1 MASLLVLD
9 NVCHLICSRYKES
22 PQRGY
27 GWYLL
32 HTETVRLLICTVGFT
47 MPFHP
52 FGEASRMYSK
62 YDEAQFHL
70 RLPHELHA
78 KIKQRAKM
86 NNRSLNSEIIAA
98 IEESLAKQNSASVYI
113 DDAERMAE
121 QQSEM
126 VKKIV
131 FDTLK
136 TMYSNNK
143 KET

>member
-1 MASLLVLD
+1 
-9 NVCHLICSRYKES
+9 
-22 PQRGY
+22 
-27 GWYLL
+27 
-32 HTETVRLLICTVGFT
+32 
-47 MPFHP
+47 
-52 FGEASRMYSK
+52 
-62 YDEAQFHL
+62 EAQFHL

-98 IEESLAKQNSASVYI
+98 IEESLAKQSSASVYI

-121 QQSEM
+121 QQSDM
-126 VKKIV
+126 VKKMV
-131 FDTLK
+131 FETLK

>member
-1 MASLLVLD
+1 
-9 NVCHLICSRYKES
+9 
-22 PQRGY
+22 
-27 GWYLL
+27 
-32 HTETVRLLICTVGFT
+32 

-52 FGEASRMYSK
+52 PGEASRMYSK

-98 IEESLAKQNSASVYI
+98 IEESLDKQISASVYI

-121 QQSEM
+121 QQSDM
-126 VKKIV
+126 VRKMV
-131 FDTLK
+131 FETLK

>member
-1 MASLLVLD
+1 M
-9 NVCHLICSRYKES
+9 LI
-22 PQRGY
+22 
-27 GWYLL
+27 
-32 HTETVRLLICTVGFT
+32 
-47 MPFHP
+47 HP
-52 FGEASRMYSK
+52 NNGEAARMYSK

-70 RLPHELHA
+70 RMSHELHA
-78 KIKQRAKM
+78 KIKERAKM

-98 IEESLAKQNSASVYI
+98 IEESLAKQSSASVYI

>member
-1 MASLLVLD
+1 
-9 NVCHLICSRYKES
+9 
-22 PQRGY
+22 
-27 GWYLL
+27 
-32 HTETVRLLICTVGFT
+32 

-52 FGEASRMYSK
+52 TGEASRLYSK

-70 RLPHELHA
+70 RLPHELHE

-98 IEESLAKQNSASVYI
+98 IEESLAKQSSASVYI

-121 QQSEM
+121 QQSDM

-136 TMYSNNK
+136 ELYK
-143 KET
+143 KDSS

>member
-1 MASLLVLD
+1 
-9 NVCHLICSRYKES
+9 
-22 PQRGY
+22 
-27 GWYLL
+27 
-32 HTETVRLLICTVGFT
+32 

-52 FGEASRMYSK
+52 TGEASRMYSK
-62 YDEAQFHL
+62 YDEPQFHL

-98 IEESLAKQNSASVYI
+98 IEESFDKQSSASVCI

-121 QQSEM
+121 QQSDM
-126 VKKIV
+126 VKKMV
-131 FDTLK
+131 FETLK

>member
-1 MASLLVLD
+1 
-9 NVCHLICSRYKES
+9 
-22 PQRGY
+22 
-27 GWYLL
+27 
-32 HTETVRLLICTVGFT
+32 
-47 MPFHP
+47 
-52 FGEASRMYSK
+52 MYSK

-70 RLPHELHA
+70 RLLHELHA

-98 IEESLAKQNSASVYI
+98 IEESLAKQSSASVYI

-121 QQSEM
+121 RQSDM
-126 VKKIV
+126 VKKMV
-131 FDTLK
+131 FETLK

>member
-1 MASLLVLD
+1 
-9 NVCHLICSRYKES
+9 
-22 PQRGY
+22 
-27 GWYLL
+27 
-32 HTETVRLLICTVGFT
+32 
-47 MPFHP
+47 
-52 FGEASRMYSK
+52 MYSK

-70 RLPHELHA
+70 RLTHELHA

-98 IEESLAKQNSASVYI
+98 IEESLAKQSSASVYI

-121 QQSEM
+121 QQSDM
-126 VKKIV
+126 VKKMV
-131 FDTLK
+131 FETLK

>member
-1 MASLLVLD
+1 M
-9 NVCHLICSRYKES
+9 C
-22 PQRGY
+22 
-27 GWYLL
+27 
-32 HTETVRLLICTVGFT
+32 
-47 MPFHP
+47 
-52 FGEASRMYSK
+52 SK

-98 IEESLAKQNSASVYI
+98 IEESLAKQSSASVYI

>member
-1 MASLLVLD
+1 
-9 NVCHLICSRYKES
+9 
-22 PQRGY
+22 
-27 GWYLL
+27 
-32 HTETVRLLICTVGFT
+32 

-52 FGEASRMYSK
+52 TGEASMMYSK

-98 IEESLAKQNSASVYI
+98 IEESLAKQSSASVYI

-121 QQSEM
+121 QQSDM
-126 VKKIV
+126 VKKMV
-131 FDTLK
+131 FETLK

>member
-1 MASLLVLD
+1 
-9 NVCHLICSRYKES
+9 
-22 PQRGY
+22 
-27 GWYLL
+27 
-32 HTETVRLLICTVGFT
+32 

-52 FGEASRMYSK
+52 TGEASRMYSK

-70 RLPHELHA
+70 RLTHELHA

-98 IEESLAKQNSASVYI
+98 IEESLAKQSSASVYI

-121 QQSEM
+121 QQSDM
-126 VKKIV
+126 VKKMV
-131 FDTLK
+131 FETLK

>member
-1 MASLLVLD
+1 
-9 NVCHLICSRYKES
+9 
-22 PQRGY
+22 
-27 GWYLL
+27 
-32 HTETVRLLICTVGFT
+32 
-47 MPFHP
+47 
-52 FGEASRMYSK
+52 MYSK

-70 RLPHELHA
+70 GLPHELHA

-98 IEESLAKQNSASVYI
+98 IEESLDKQSSASVYI

>member
-1 MASLLVLD
+1 M
-9 NVCHLICSRYKES
+9 
-22 PQRGY
+22 
-27 GWYLL
+27 
-32 HTETVRLLICTVGFT
+32 
-47 MPFHP
+47 
-52 FGEASRMYSK
+52 MYSK

-70 RLPHELHA
+70 RLTHELHA

-98 IEESLAKQNSASVYI
+98 IEESLDKQSSASVYI

-121 QQSEM
+121 QQSDM

-136 TMYSNNK
+136 ELYK
-143 KET
+143 KDCN

>member
-1 MASLLVLD
+1 
-9 NVCHLICSRYKES
+9 
-22 PQRGY
+22 
-27 GWYLL
+27 
-32 HTETVRLLICTVGFT
+32 
-47 MPFHP
+47 
-52 FGEASRMYSK
+52 
-62 YDEAQFHL
+62 AQFHL

-98 IEESLAKQNSASVYI
+98 IEESLAKQSSASVYI

-121 QQSEM
+121 QQSDM
-126 VKKIV
+126 VKKMV
-131 FDTLK
+131 FETLK

>member
-1 MASLLVLD
+1 
-9 NVCHLICSRYKES
+9 
-22 PQRGY
+22 
-27 GWYLL
+27 
-32 HTETVRLLICTVGFT
+32 
-47 MPFHP
+47 
-52 FGEASRMYSK
+52 MYSK

-70 RLPHELHA
+70 RITHELHA

-98 IEESLAKQNSASVYI
+98 IEESLAKQSSASVYI

-126 VKKIV
+126 IKKIV

>member
-1 MASLLVLD
+1 
-9 NVCHLICSRYKES
+9 
-22 PQRGY
+22 
-27 GWYLL
+27 
-32 HTETVRLLICTVGFT
+32 
-47 MPFHP
+47 MPFHQT
-52 FGEASRMYSK
+52 GEASRMYSK

-98 IEESLAKQNSASVYI
+98 IEESLDKQSSASVYI

-121 QQSEM
+121 QQSDM

-136 TMYSNNK
+136 ELYK
-143 KET
+143 KRQQLTIHYGGFMQRDMMNITFYIFGFCAFLMLAKLF

>member
-1 MASLLVLD
+1 M
-9 NVCHLICSRYKES
+9 
-22 PQRGY
+22 
-27 GWYLL
+27 
-32 HTETVRLLICTVGFT
+32 
-47 MPFHP
+47 
-52 FGEASRMYSK
+52 
-62 YDEAQFHL
+62 

-98 IEESLAKQNSASVYI
+98 IEESLAKQSSASVYI

>member
-1 MASLLVLD
+1 
-9 NVCHLICSRYKES
+9 
-22 PQRGY
+22 
-27 GWYLL
+27 
-32 HTETVRLLICTVGFT
+32 
-47 MPFHP
+47 
-52 FGEASRMYSK
+52 MYSK

-70 RLPHELHA
+70 RMSHELHA
-78 KIKQRAKM
+78 KIKERAKM

-98 IEESLAKQNSASVYI
+98 IEESLAKQSSASVYI

>member
-1 MASLLVLD
+1 MR
-9 NVCHLICSRYKES
+9 H
-22 PQRGY
+22 QG
-27 GWYLL
+27 
-32 HTETVRLLICTVGFT
+32 CT
-47 MPFHP
+47 
-52 FGEASRMYSK
+52 AK

-98 IEESLAKQNSASVYI
+98 IEESLAKQSSASVYI

>member
-1 MASLLVLD
+1 
-9 NVCHLICSRYKES
+9 
-22 PQRGY
+22 
-27 GWYLL
+27 
-32 HTETVRLLICTVGFT
+32 

-52 FGEASRMYSK
+52 TGEASRMYSK
-62 YDEAQFHL
+62 YDEAKFHL

-86 NNRSLNSEIIAA
+86 NNRSLNSEIIAE
-98 IEESLAKQNSASVYI
+98 IEESLDKQSYASVYI

-121 QQSEM
+121 QQSDM
-126 VKKIV
+126 VKKMV
-131 FDTLK
+131 FETLK

>member
-1 MASLLVLD
+1 
-9 NVCHLICSRYKES
+9 
-22 PQRGY
+22 
-27 GWYLL
+27 
-32 HTETVRLLICTVGFT
+32 
-47 MPFHP
+47 
-52 FGEASRMYSK
+52 MYSK

-98 IEESLAKQNSASVYI
+98 IEESLAKQSSASVYI
-113 DDAERMAE
+113 DDAERMD
-121 QQSEM
+121 M
-126 VKKIV
+126 VKKMV
-131 FDTLK
+131 FETLK

>member
-1 MASLLVLD
+1 
-9 NVCHLICSRYKES
+9 
-22 PQRGY
+22 
-27 GWYLL
+27 
-32 HTETVRLLICTVGFT
+32 
-47 MPFHP
+47 
-52 FGEASRMYSK
+52 MYSK
-62 YDEAQFHL
+62 YDESQFHL

-98 IEESLAKQNSASVYI
+98 IEESLAKQSSASVYI

-121 QQSEM
+121 QQSDM
-126 VKKIV
+126 VKKMV
-131 FDTLK
+131 FETLK

>member
-1 MASLLVLD
+1 
-9 NVCHLICSRYKES
+9 
-22 PQRGY
+22 
-27 GWYLL
+27 
-32 HTETVRLLICTVGFT
+32 
-47 MPFHP
+47 
-52 FGEASRMYSK
+52 MYSK

-98 IEESLAKQNSASVYI
+98 IEESLDKQSSASVYI

-121 QQSEM
+121 QQSDM

-136 TMYSNNK
+136 ELYK
-143 KET
+143 KTAANHPWLSVTSGYHHCSSST